1 MQRYSP
7 TVTRGAVAGFLGA
20 LTLAVWFL
28 IWDAIQ
34 GNPFYTP
41 AFVASSLAGNAD
53 VQATVPLLALYTVLH
68 FALFIALGIFV
79 AWLLERTNTAPHL
92 LLGLVLGFL
101 LFDVVFYAGVVLTGV
116 DVVRTLGW
124 PTVLVGNL
132 LAGLALIGYLDAK
145 SPAPSSLRAVLAEHR
160 TIREG
165 LIAGLIGAFAVA
177 AWFLIIDVVRGQLL
191 FTPAA
196 LGSAIFL
203 GARGV
208 PEVEITVATVAGYTL
223 LHFTAFIAAGFLA
236 SALATAAER
245 EPPVLLGATLLFFV
259 LETLFLG
266 LLAIMASWLLDALN
280 WWSVVAANVIA
291 AATMGMYLWHEHPK
305 LREELNHDIEEELVQ
320 IDAE

>member
-7 TVTRGAVAGFLGA
+7 TVTRGAIAGFLGA
-20 LTLAVWFL
+20 FTLAVWFL

-41 AFVASSLAGNAD
+41 AFVASSLVGNAD

-101 LFDVVFYAGVVLTGV
+101 LFDVVFYAGVLLTGV

-132 LAGLALIGYLDAK
+132 LAGLALLGYLDAK
-145 SPAPSSLRAVLAEHR
+145 SPAPSSLRTVLAEHQ

-177 AWFLIIDVVRGQLL
+177 AWFLIMDVVRGQLL

-208 PEVEITVATVAGYTL
+208 PEVQITLATVTGYTL

-236 SALATAAER
+236 SALASAAER

-280 WWSVVAANVIA
+280 WWSIVAANVIA
-291 AATMGMYLWHEHPK
+291 AVTMGMYLWHEHPK

>member
-1 MQRYSP
+1 MQRNTP
-7 TVTRGAVAGFLGA
+7 TVARGAAAGILGA
-20 LTLAVWFL
+20 LTLAAWFF
-28 IWDAIQ
+28 IWDTIQ
-34 GNPFYTP
+34 GNAFYTP
-41 AFVASSLAGNAD
+41 AFVASSLAGIGE
-53 VQATVPLLALYTVLH
+53 VRVSVPLLALYTVLH
-68 FALFIALGIFV
+68 FAIFAALGIFV

-101 LFDVVFYAGVVLTGV
+101 LFDIVFYAGVVLTGV

-132 LAGLALIGYLDAK
+132 LAGLALMGYLAARAGV
-145 SPAPSSLRAVLAEHR
+145 SLSLRTVLAEHQ

-165 LIAGLIGAFAVA
+165 LIAGLIGALAVA
-177 AWFLIIDVVRGQLL
+177 AWFLVIDVVRGQLL

-196 LGSAIFL
+196 LGSALFT

-208 PEVEITVATVAGYTL
+208 NEVEITAATVIGYTI
-223 LHFTAFIAAGFLA
+223 LHFTAFIAAGCLA

-245 EPPVLLGATLLFFV
+245 EPPVLLGAALLFFV

-291 AATMGMYLWHEHPK
+291 AVTMGLYLWHEHPL